1 MNRQAQKQLARIRE
15 AQELSARRG
24 AIPDLF
30 RAVSGAGA
38 VRLWMEILS
47 YLRRFRTLRILVQTV
62 SWLVTLLQ
70 AGTLIVLTTAVFFVL
85 LPLLGGLAVFA
96 PLAALADRRRSEKR
110 LSQSL
115 ADSHEAVF
123 FFSPGRVAVQTA
135 RELAAGGRTV
145 FFVSRHWLSG
155 RAPDGQR
162 GRYFVNLRQESDRVF
177 LIRRYFFFRVRK
189 LAKERKLS
197 LAFFY

>member
-1 MNRQAQKQLARIRE
+1 MNRQAQKQLAHARE
-15 AQELSARRG
+15 AQELSTRRG
-24 AIPDLF
+24 AIPDLL
-30 RAVSGAGA
+30 RTVSGTGA
-38 VRLWMEILS
+38 VRLWMEILT
-47 YLRRFRTLRILVQTV
+47 YLRRFRMLRILVQTI

-96 PLAALADRRRSEKR
+96 PLAALVDRRRSEKR
-110 LSQSL
+110 LSRSL
-115 ADSHEAVF
+115 ADSREAVF
-123 FFSPGRVAVQTA
+123 FFSHGRVAAQTA

-145 FFVSRHWLSG
+145 FFVSRYWLSG
-155 RAPDGQR
+155 RALDGQSE
-162 GRYFVNLRQESDRVF
+162 RYFVNLRQESDRVF
-177 LIRRYFFFRVRK
+177 LIRRYFYFRVRK